1 MRQDFRSR
9 RFSRSLNYQS
19 KEASIVSKF
28 WNMTKF
34 MQSYDSISSDE
45 DEEFSENAD
54 DDDDNIKSDQEWE
67 DAPDID
73 LDNVCLFSHDSNE
86 PPPVDCYCVAIFE

>member
-1 MRQDFRSR
+1 
-9 RFSRSLNYQS
+9 
-19 KEASIVSKF
+19 
-28 WNMTKF
+28 MTKF

-45 DEEFSENAD
+45 DEEFSENGD
-54 DDDDNIKSDQEWE
+54 DNDIDDNIKSDQEWE